1 MSIRYT
7 EFVRTA
13 MSKEFIF
20 TAGFSFVVSFI
31 SDFLQPLANITFY
44 ALILS
49 AALSALFLLLYLIK
63 KDIRKKFSKYLMAS
77 ITLMALSGFLYSA
90 QDESNSEKGVLAA
103 NFPALG
109 NLQQDLGMLEKDIAE
124 IKESTLR
131 TEELIESLAE
141 DSKES
146 INQTK
151 ELNETIKETNTVI
164 VEQLEDINESF
175 SEISQLG
182 GLIANPERPEEF
194 YNNARIYELRGDYLN
209 ARRMYN
215 QYFTF
220 KLDYIDPHLR
230 YQTFLKVQEGRA
242 GALEIYNSLYE
253 IDASPT
259 IELAR
264 ILLFDSKKRIQLLEQ
279 YIQKNKYFAPAYYE
293 LSKEYS
299 KSRLGIQT
307 LSDQK
312 KELQFI
318 ELFLE
323 LHNQG
328 YFLRYFIDKELAG
341 SWISDSKER
350 LKALKRL
357 SNKLDGSRVTYTS
370 QVSNRNF
377 SLNLGFKEDIKEIFY
392 KTSKESEYKSTGLD
406 SWIDPKTGERAI
418 KKWIDLPLKTTDEII
433 SIKYLDIND
442 IMQGPFEIIFN
453 AKDAHVANAKS
464 VLDMTR
470 SSWILFNESPRS
482 YYEYGEIE
490 DLIGKDSDGNEI
502 INLPYSSSPLPI
514 SSLETIKDQ
523 LKQNPSL
530 KYRYL
535 PQKTIT
541 KNYTSL
547 YTSHLQ
553 SHSCGISE
561 IKIGY
566 DNNTPDKIIK
576 LIECDPKNP
585 FVVFGKPR
593 EEYQNMSDD
602 QFAPCRGDVTKSY
615 TDQPCQIDSGGG
627 LQYILSI
634 PNDIKYVTIKIK
646 FKDDEEMIEKFLK
659 EDHCDYTCQ

>member
-1 MSIRYT
+1 MNVKSGGFT
-7 EFVRTA
+7 SVL
-13 MSKEFIF
+13 SKELIF
-20 TAGFSFVVSFI
+20 TMGFSAVVPFI

-44 ALILS
+44 VLILG

-63 KDIRKKFSKYLMAS
+63 KDIRKKLSRYLMAS

-90 QDESNSEKGVLAA
+90 QDESNSQKGVLAA

-131 TEELIESLAE
+131 TEQLVESIAE

-146 INQTK
+146 VNQIK
-151 ELNETIKETNTVI
+151 ELDETIKETNTVI
-164 VEQLEDINESF
+164 VEQLDEINDSF
-175 SEISQLG
+175 QEISKLG
-182 GLIANPERPEEF
+182 GIIADPKRPEEF
-194 YNNARIYELRGDYLN
+194 YSNARVYEDRGDYLN

-242 GALEIYNSLYE
+242 GALETYNYLYE
-253 IDASPT
+253 RDSST
-259 IELAR
+259 TLEFSR
-264 ILLFDSKKRIQLLEQ
+264 ILLFESKQRMQLLEKF
-279 YIQKNKYFAPAYYE
+279 IEKNKNFAPAYYE

-299 KSRLGIQT
+299 KSRLGTQT
-307 LSDQK
+307 LSDQE
-312 KELQFI
+312 KELEFI

-323 LHNQG
+323 LNNQG

-341 SWISDSKER
+341 SWISDAKER
-350 LKALKRL
+350 LKVLKRL
-357 SNKLDGSRVTYTS
+357 SNKLEGSRVTYTS

-377 SLNLGFKEDIKEIFY
+377 SLSLGFKEDIKEIFY

-406 SWIDPKTGERAI
+406 NWIDPKTGERAI
-418 KKWIDLPLKTTDEII
+418 RKWIDLPLKTTDEII

-442 IMQGPFEIIFN
+442 IMQGPFEITFN
-453 AKDAHVANAKS
+453 AKDAYVENAKNI
-464 VLDMTR
+464 LNMTR
-470 SSWILFNESPRS
+470 SSWVLFNERPLS

-490 DLIGKDSDGNEI
+490 DLIEKDSDGNEI
-502 INLPYSSSPLPI
+502 INLPYSSNPLPI
-514 SSLETIKDQ
+514 SSLETIKDA
-523 LKQNPSL
+523 LKQNPNL
-530 KYRYL
+530 KFRYL

-547 YTSHLQ
+547 YTTHLQ
-553 SHSCGISE
+553 SHTCGISE

-566 DNNTPDKIIK
+566 DNDIPDKIIK
-576 LIECDPKNP
+576 LTECDPKNP
-585 FVVFGKPR
+585 YVVVGKPR
-593 EEYQNMSDD
+593 EEYQNMSDN

-615 TDQPCQIDSGGG
+615 TNQPCQIDSGGN
-627 LQYILSI
+627 LQYILSM
-634 PNDIKYVTIKIK
+634 PDDIKYVTIKIR
-646 FKDDEEMIEKFLK
+646 FRDDEEMIEKFFK
-659 EDHCDYTCQ
+659 EDHCDFTCQ